1 MRRVLIIAETPY
13 LGEIAAVGPNAATTV
28 SQAKQAAAASQSVS
42 NRKYTLPAF
51 MYSHTTSVDN
61 KTKVITYDVEKWPPH
76 TIIIIIVYICTHQ
89 IGATNRST
97 VQSAENRGGIKS
109 PKQLQH
115 DGSISS

>member
-61 KTKVITYDVEKWPPH
+61 KTKVIAYDDEKWPPH
-76 TIIIIIVYICTHQ
+76 TTTIIIIVYLHAPIALQSSLLRTGGNQ
-89 IGATNRST
+89 I
-97 VQSAENRGGIKS
+97 AETITT
-109 PKQLQH
+109 
-115 DGSISS
+115 